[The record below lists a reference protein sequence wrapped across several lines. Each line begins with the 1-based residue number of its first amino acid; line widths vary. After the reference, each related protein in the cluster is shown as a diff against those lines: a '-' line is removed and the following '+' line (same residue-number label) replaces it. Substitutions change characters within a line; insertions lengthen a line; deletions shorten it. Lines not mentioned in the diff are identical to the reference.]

1 MLPKTIAFLSIVL
14 CAFLSTTWAVNGC
27 YKGVKGLNDVMTWAP
42 TTGELFTKSA
52 TAACASY
59 CFVRLGQTYQMFDM
73 FLGSDVT
80 NMESQPLKYKNLK
93 VCTSDFCNNPSKTVA
108 CSSTSGT
115 TPAVPANPTKPAAP
129 AAPAAPTGGSGR
141 TTGGTSGGGSG
152 GTFGGHSCYVGV
164 FGLQPVVPWSPGPQA
179 TTLNSVCVS
188 YCFTCAKGAKD
199 KRGCVPGQTGC
210 TAGKSGCTPGRQYQN
225 FQILSSAA
233 ASLLQSD
240 PMVKNLKTCVANNC
254 NDPFTVP
261 QTC

>member
-1 MLPKTIAFLSIVL
+1 M
-14 CAFLSTTWAVNGC
+14 
-27 YKGVKGLNDVMTWAP
+27 
-42 TTGELFTKSA
+42 
-52 TAACASY
+52 
-59 CFVRLGQTYQMFDM
+59 Q
-73 FLGSDVT
+73 
-80 NMESQPLKYKNLK
+80 SQPLKYQNLK

-115 TPAVPANPTKPAAP
+115 APVAPANPTKPANPVAP
-129 AAPAAPTGGSGR
+129 VAPTGGSGR
-141 TTGGTSGGGSG
+141 TTGSSGSGVGSGRTSGGTSGGGSG
-152 GTFGGHSCYVGV
+152 HTSGGHSCYVGV

-188 YCFTCAKGAKD
+188 YCFTCDKGAKD

-210 TAGKSGCTPGRQYQN
+210 TTGKSGCTPGRQYQN
-225 FQILSSAA
+225 FQIVSSAA

-261 QTC
+261 QNC